1 MSELI
6 IMRVLCIIMGI
17 IVGACL
23 GIASVYRER
32 NKINTDIIR
41 DLSKELDEYKKHKE
55 L

>member
-6 IMRVLCIIMGI
+6 VMRILCIIMGI
-17 IVGACL
+17 IAGACL
-23 GIASVYRER
+23 GFASVYRER

-41 DLSKELDEYKKHKE
+41 ELSNELDEYKKHKE